1 LLLVSAIF
9 SSVTAAD
16 ESDIANVNES
26 DESTTTIETETIV
39 TIAETTAT
47 EETTLAEETTTTEE
61 TEPTEEITTPEET
74 ETTEEITTPEETET
88 TEEITTPEETE
99 PTEEITTPEETE
111 TTEEI
116 TTPEETEPI
125 IPDEPVS
132 TNAEPGEFTNNETL
146 MTSETEKV
154 SVTTDSDAE
163 SAAATGD
170 APESDTGEVTSGESG
185 ETIDSG
191 SKAFSSPLEVVS
203 FILGN
208 LVIVS
213 VSITLFT
220 IIRRIVKSIASR
232 K

>member
-1 LLLVSAIF
+1 MRQLISASIVVLLLVSAIF

-47 EETTLAEETTTTEE
+47 EETTLAEETTTT
-61 TEPTEEITTPEET
+61 
-74 ETTEEITTPEETET
+74 
-88 TEEITTPEETE
+88 EETE